1 MLPTLHYPD
10 KWTEE
15 QLNSYQPDQTLSLV
29 SESAGAKGHFF
40 YGDNLPIL
48 SLLRE
53 QYAGKVDLIYIDPPF
68 GTGQTFANLD
78 QEVAYEDPA
87 PDHHFLEYLR
97 RRLWMMHHLLSER
110 GSLYLHID
118 KKLGHYV
125 KLIADEVFGAENFIN
140 DLTRIKCN
148 PKNFARKAFGNYSD
162 MILFYAKNRDQQIWH
177 DIREP
182 LSEKDIEALFPKHD
196 PEAGAYT
203 THPLHAPGETANG
216 DTGKS
221 WKGLDPPQG
230 RHWRYTRK
238 VLDELDENGMIEW
251 SSKGNPRKK
260 YFAKDHPGK
269 KVQDVWEYK
278 DKGLSYVNYPTEK
291 NHDLLRRIILHSS
304 EPDSLV
310 LDAFAGSGGTL
321 LMAAELGRRWIGM
334 DASPQSLAVIESQ
347 LQQHKLSFN
356 RFDLI

>member
-15 QLNSYQPDQTLSLV
+15 QLHSYQTRQQLSLIK
-29 SESAGAKGHFF
+29 GAAEARGQF
-40 YGDNLPIL
+40 YFGDNLPIL
-48 SLLRE
+48 ALLRE
-53 QYAGKVDLIYIDPPF
+53 QVAGKVDLIYIDPPF
-68 GTGQTFANLD
+68 GTGQSFANLE
-78 QEVAYEDPA
+78 QEVAYEDPK
-87 PDHHFLEYLR
+87 PDHHFLEFLR
-97 RRLWMMHHLLSER
+97 RRLWMMHQLLSER

-125 KLIADEVFGAENFIN
+125 KLIADEVFGSENFIN

-148 PKNFARKAFGNYSD
+148 PKNFARKAYGNYSD
-162 MILFYAKNRDQQIWH
+162 MILFYAKNRDQQIWQ
-177 DIREP
+177 DFREP
-182 LSEKDIEALFPKHD
+182 LTESDISTLFPKQD
-196 PEAGAYT
+196 QDLGPYT
-203 THPLHAPGETANG
+203 THPLHAPGETTNG

-221 WKGLDPPQG
+221 WKGLNPPQG

-238 VLDELDENGMIEW
+238 VLDQLDEQGLIEW
-251 SSKGNPRKK
+251 SSTGNPRKK

-269 KVQDVWEYK
+269 KVQDVWEFK

-321 LMAAELGRRWIGM
+321 LVAEELGRRWIGI
-334 DASPQSLAVIESQ
+334 DASPQSLSVIESL
-347 LQQHKLSFN
+347 LQQHNIAFN